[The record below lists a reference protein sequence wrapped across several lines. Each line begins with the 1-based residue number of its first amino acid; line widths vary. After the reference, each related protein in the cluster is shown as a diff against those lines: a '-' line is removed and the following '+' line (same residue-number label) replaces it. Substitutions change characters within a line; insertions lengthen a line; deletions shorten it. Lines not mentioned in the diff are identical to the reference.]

1 MKFQLLNSKNYKVK
15 RTIKLL
21 EQAARIFD
29 IKLYFTG
36 GIIRD
41 AFMNRPNSD
50 IDLFI
55 EEFNLSFIHYLEIIF
70 QTEFKIIYEFQNASA
85 TLNNGVSI
93 DVSIIRKDFYSFP
106 GALPLVT
113 KGTFLENIY
122 RRDFSI
128 NSIVY
133 SGNKIIDPSKGIR
146 DIKKREIKSLY
157 YNSFLDDPTRILR
170 GIKFSLR
177 YNYDFEEDTKFLI
190 INSFLCNSLVPIS
203 FVRFYRELFG
213 IFSEKNISN
222 FFKSKIYS
230 EISPLLLGEFNRN
243 KLYDFSLFIKKN
255 RNLIKKLKITQEE
268 IFELYISLINYFRLK
283 HNFSSLIIEKN
294 FFKQRD
300 SFYFSETFLNFIN
313 EKSLIRLTKKD
324 KNLNSNIFNSLK
336 VFSNKEVFALIFLLN
351 NNLHCKNII
360 KKYIKIREIKPLI
373 SGRVLINMNF
383 SPREQF
389 KKVIEKAFLCQIDNP
404 KYLISDILNEVL
416 PNYGLSC

>member
-15 RTIKLL
+15 KTIKLL
-21 EQAARIFD
+21 EQTAKLFN

-41 AFMNRPNSD
+41 AFINRSNND
-50 IDLFI
+50 IDFFI
-55 EEFNLSFIHYLEIIF
+55 EEFNLPFIHYLEIIF

-85 TLNNGVSI
+85 ILNNGITI
-93 DVSIIRKDFYSFP
+93 DISIIRKDFYSFP

-133 SGNKIIDPSKGIR
+133 SENKIIDPSKGVR
-146 DIKKREIKSLY
+146 DIKKRMIKSLY

-170 GIKFSLR
+170 GVKFSLR
-177 YNYDFEEDTKFLI
+177 YNYDFDEDTKFLI

-222 FFKSKIYS
+222 FFKSKIYL
-230 EISPLLLGEFNRN
+230 EISPLLLGEFNRD
-243 KLYDFSLFIKKN
+243 KLYNFSVFINKN
-255 RNLIKKLKITQEE
+255 SNLIKKLKITQEE
-268 IFELYISLINYFRLK
+268 IFELYISLINYLRFK

-294 FFKQRD
+294 FFKQRE
-300 SFYFSETFLNFIN
+300 SFYFNEVFINFIN
-313 EKSLIRLTKKD
+313 EKKLNKFTKKD
-324 KNLNSNIFNSLK
+324 KNFNSNIFNSLK
-336 VFSNKEVFALIFLLN
+336 VFSNKEIFALIFLLN
-351 NNLHCKNII
+351 GELKCKNII
-360 KKYIKIREIKPLI
+360 KKYIIIRDTTPLI
-373 SGRVLINMNF
+373 TGNTLINANF
-383 SPREQF
+383 SPKNQF
-389 KKVIEKAFLCQIDNP
+389 KKVIEKAFLCQLDNP
-404 KYLISDILNEVL
+404 KYSINEILNEVL
-416 PNYGLSC
+416 PNYELSC